1 MARGTPVVVAPVFG
15 LIAQRKEM
23 NVTTEKAAVAAA
35 WREADALANTAVE
48 LIALRAA
55 ARRQVDFEQR
65 LALQLVGRPEPLRR
79 SK

>member
-1 MARGTPVVVAPVFG
+1 
-15 LIAQRKEM
+15 M
-23 NVTTEKAAVAAA
+23 NLTSEQAAVVAA
-35 WREADALANTAVE
+35 WREAEAMANTPVE

-65 LALQLVGRPEPLRR
+65 MALQLVGRPEPLRR